1 LAEISIEGI
10 LQFQTH
16 VSSEDAQ
23 LGYLGSM
30 ASTAFAYK
38 ALNGDGRLE
47 LGQIDASD
55 SDDAVQKLGARGLI
69 PVSVKESVQSS
80 AKTPLFTSRIPAA
93 AVTRLLSDLSIML
106 NAGIRIDEALAIME
120 KEFDS
125 GKLQPM
131 VASIRTDLASGKSF
145 STALEAWPA
154 LFPTFQVAMVRVA
167 ESSGKLATLLSRIVD
182 ERQNFEALQ
191 TKVREALRYPAVLFA
206 GTICV
211 LVFFMVGVVPQF
223 EPMVA
228 QGGNTDTLMVAMF
241 AVSNFL
247 SAYGLELLLAVA
259 LVALMGFVAARRG
272 HLGAWLWGTAKR
284 LPLLSDIP
292 GSYRTGRFARLL
304 GIMVETGVAVP
315 LAFKLISDTIDHGEA
330 ARARAQQAS
339 DALRQG
345 NRLGHA
351 LEILQLPPLA
361 VRMLRL
367 GEQSGE
373 LAGLA
378 YRVADFYEV
387 RLERSL
393 SRIVGLVGPAAVATI
408 SILIGGMIVSIM
420 STLMSFNDMVR

>member
-1 LAEISIEGI
+1 M
-10 LQFQTH
+10 
-16 VSSEDAQ
+16 
-23 LGYLGSM
+23 GST
-30 ASTAFAYK
+30 SFSYK

-47 LGQIDASD
+47 LGRIDASN
-55 SDDAVQKLGARGLI
+55 SDDAVQKLSARGLI
-69 PVSVKESVQSS
+69 PVSVEENVQS
-80 AKTPLFTSRIPAA
+80 AARAPLFTSRIPAA

-125 GKLQPM
+125 GKLQP
-131 VASIRTDLASGKSF
+131 VVTGIRTDLASGKSF

-167 ESSGKLATLLSRIVD
+167 ESSGKLAALLARIVE

-191 TKVREALRYPAVLFA
+191 AKVREAMRYPAVLFA

-223 EPMVA
+223 EPMIA
-228 QGGNTDTLMVAMF
+228 QSGNMDRSMVAMF

-247 SAYGLELLLAVA
+247 SSYGLELLLLGAVVA
-259 LVALMGFVAARRG
+259 LLGFVAARKGLLWAWIWRG
-272 HLGAWLWGTAKR
+272 AKR

-315 LAFKLISDTIDHGEA
+315 MAFKLISDTIDQGEA
-330 ARARAQQAS
+330 AQARAQQAL

-373 LAGLA
+373 LASLA

-387 RLERSL
+387 RLDRSL

>member
-1 LAEISIEGI
+1 MG
-10 LQFQTH
+10 
-16 VSSEDAQ
+16 
-23 LGYLGSM
+23 
-30 ASTAFAYK
+30 STAFAYK
-38 ALNGDGRLE
+38 ALNNDGRLE
-47 LGQIDASD
+47 LGRLDATD
-55 SDDAVQKLGARGLI
+55 SEDAVQKLGARGLI
-69 PVSVKESVQSS
+69 PISVEQSEQS
-80 AKTPLFTSRIPAA
+80 AARAPLFTSRIPAA

-106 NAGIRIDEALAIME
+106 DAGIRIDEALAIME

-125 GKLQPM
+125 GRLQP
-131 VASIRTDLASGKSF
+131 VVTSIRGDLASGKSF
-145 STALEAWPA
+145 SRALEAWPA
-154 LFPTFQVAMVRVA
+154 LFPAFQVAMVRVA
-167 ESSGKLATLLSRIVD
+167 ETSGKLPTLLSRIVQ

-191 TKVREALRYPAVLFA
+191 VKVREALRYPAVLLA

-211 LVFFMVGVVPQF
+211 LVFFLVGVVPQF
-223 EPMVA
+223 EPMIVQSGKA
-228 QGGNTDTLMVAMF
+228 DALMVVMF
-241 AVSNFL
+241 GVSNFL
-247 SAYGLELLLAVA
+247 RAHGLLLLLGA
-259 LVALMGFVAARRG
+259 LVLMLVGYAAARRG
-272 HLGAWLWGTAKR
+272 LLSAFLWAVAKR
-284 LPLLSDIP
+284 MPLLSEIP

-304 GIMVETGVAVP
+304 GIMVETGVTVP
-315 LAFKLISDTIDHGEA
+315 VALKLISDTIDQGEV

-339 DALRQG
+339 DALRHG

-351 LEILQLPPLA
+351 LDILQLPPLA

>member
-1 LAEISIEGI
+1 
-10 LQFQTH
+10 
-16 VSSEDAQ
+16 
-23 LGYLGSM
+23 
-30 ASTAFAYK
+30 
-38 ALNGDGRLE
+38 
-47 LGQIDASD
+47 
-55 SDDAVQKLGARGLI
+55 
-69 PVSVKESVQSS
+69 
-80 AKTPLFTSRIPAA
+80 
-93 AVTRLLSDLSIML
+93 VTRLLSDLSIML

-125 GKLQPM
+125 GKLQPV

-272 HLGAWLWGTAKR
+272 LLGAWLWGAAKR

-304 GIMVETGVAVP
+304 GIMVETGVAAP

>member
-1 LAEISIEGI
+1 MS
-10 LQFQTH
+10 
-16 VSSEDAQ
+16 
-23 LGYLGSM
+23 
-30 ASTAFAYK
+30 STAFAYK
-38 ALNGDGRLE
+38 ALNGEGRLE
-47 LGQIDASD
+47 LGRIDASD
-55 SDDAVQKLGARGLI
+55 PDDAIQKLGARGLI
-69 PVSVKESVQSS
+69 PVSVEEENRQSP
-80 AKTPLFTSRIPAA
+80 ARAPIFTTRIPAA

-120 KEFDS
+120 REFDS
-125 GKLQPM
+125 GKLEPV

-145 STALEAWPA
+145 SSALEAWPA
-154 LFPTFQVAMVRVA
+154 LFPAFQVAMVRVA
-167 ESSGKLATLLSRIVD
+167 ESSGKLPTLLSRIVD

-191 TKVREALRYPAVLFA
+191 SKVRTALRYPAVLFA

-211 LVFFMVGVVPQF
+211 LVFFLVGVVPQF
-223 EPMVA
+223 EPMIV
-228 QGGNTDTLMVAMF
+228 QGGDTDTLMLVMF

-247 SAYGLELLLAVA
+247 SSYGLELLLAGSV
-259 LVALMGFVAARRG
+259 LMLLGFVAARRG
-272 HLGAWLWGTAKR
+272 LLWAWLWGSAKK
-284 LPLLSDIP
+284 LPLLSEIP

-330 ARARAQQAS
+330 ARVRAQQAS

-393 SRIVGLVGPAAVATI
+393 SRIVELVGPAAVATI

>member
-1 LAEISIEGI
+1 
-10 LQFQTH
+10 
-16 VSSEDAQ
+16 
-23 LGYLGSM
+23 M

-38 ALNGDGRLE
+38 ALNGAGRLE
-47 LGQIDASD
+47 LGRIDASD
-55 SDDAVQKLGARGLI
+55 SDDAIQKLGARGLI
-69 PVSVKESVQSS
+69 PVSVEEEAQQT
-80 AKTPLFTSRIPAA
+80 AARAPIFTTRIPPA
-93 AVTRLLSDLSIML
+93 AVTQLLSDLSIML

-125 GKLQPM
+125 GKLEP
-131 VASIRTDLASGKSF
+131 VVTRIRTDLASGKSF
-145 STALEAWPA
+145 SSALEAWPA
-154 LFPTFQVAMVRVA
+154 LFPAFQVAMVRVA
-167 ESSGKLATLLSRIVD
+167 ESSGKLPTLLSRIVE

-191 TKVREALRYPAVLFA
+191 SKVKSALRYPAVLFA

-223 EPMVA
+223 EPMIV
-228 QGGNTDTLMVAMF
+228 QGGDTDTMMVVMF
-241 AVSNFL
+241 GVSNFL
-247 SAYGLELLLAVA
+247 SSYGLELLLALAVIVLL
-259 LVALMGFVAARRG
+259 LVVAARRG
-272 HLGAWLWGTAKR
+272 LLWAWLWGSAKK
-284 LPLLSDIP
+284 LPLVSEIP

-330 ARARAQQAS
+330 ARVRAQQAS

-373 LAGLA
+373 LASLS

>member
-1 LAEISIEGI
+1 MG
-10 LQFQTH
+10 T
-16 VSSEDAQ
+16 
-23 LGYLGSM
+23 
-30 ASTAFAYK
+30 TAFAYR

-47 LGQIDASD
+47 LGRIDAAD
-55 SDDAVQKLGARGLI
+55 SDDAVRKLEARGLI
-69 PVSVKESVQSS
+69 PVSVDQSRQS
-80 AKTPLFTSRIPAA
+80 ASRVRMSSTQIPTAH
-93 AVTRLLSDLSIML
+93 VTRLLSDLSIML
-106 NAGIRIDEALAIME
+106 NAGIRVDEALALME

-125 GKLQPM
+125 GRLQPV
-131 VASIRTDLASGKSF
+131 VADIRTALASGQSF
-145 STALEAWPA
+145 SGALESWPA
-154 LFPTFQVAMVRVA
+154 LFPAFQIAMVRVA
-167 ESSGKLATLLSRIVD
+167 ETSGKLPTLLSRIVQ
-182 ERQNFEALQ
+182 ERQHFEALRV
-191 TKVREALRYPAVLFA
+191 KVSEALRYPAVLLA

-211 LVFFMVGVVPQF
+211 LVFFLAGVVPQF
-223 EPMVA
+223 EPLIM
-228 QGGNTDTLMVAMF
+228 QSGKQDTLMTVMF

-247 SAYGLELLLAVA
+247 RSYGLVLLIAA
-259 LVALMGFVAARRG
+259 LIILLMGFAAARRG
-272 HLGAWLWGTAKR
+272 LLSAWLWAIAKK
-284 LPLLSDIP
+284 LPLLSEIP

-315 LAFKLISDTIDHGEA
+315 VAFKLISDTIDHGEA
-330 ARARAQQAS
+330 ARMRAQQAS

-345 NRLGHA
+345 NRLSYA

-420 STLMSFNDMVR
+420 TTLMSFNDMVR

>member
-1 LAEISIEGI
+1 MG
-10 LQFQTH
+10 
-16 VSSEDAQ
+16 
-23 LGYLGSM
+23 
-30 ASTAFAYK
+30 STAFAYK
-38 ALNGDGRLE
+38 ALNGEGRLE
-47 LGQIDASD
+47 LGRIDASD

-69 PVSVKESVQSS
+69 PVSVEESVQS
-80 AKTPLFTSRIPAA
+80 AVRAPLFTTRIPPA

-120 KEFDS
+120 REFDS
-125 GKLQPM
+125 GRLQPV
-131 VASIRTDLASGKSF
+131 VAGIRTDLASGKSF
-145 STALEAWPA
+145 SSALEAWPA
-154 LFPTFQVAMVRVA
+154 LFPAFQVAMVRVA
-167 ESSGKLATLLSRIVD
+167 ETSGKLPTLLSRIVE

-191 TKVREALRYPAVLFA
+191 AKVREALRYPAVLFA

-211 LVFFMVGVVPQF
+211 LVFFLVGVVPQF
-223 EPMVA
+223 EPMIV

-247 SAYGLELLLAVA
+247 SSYGLELLLAVSVFV
-259 LVALMGFVAARRG
+259 LLGFVAARQG
-272 HLGAWLWGTAKR
+272 LLSAWLWGGAKK

-304 GIMVETGVAVP
+304 GIMVETGVAIP
-315 LAFKLISDTIDHGEA
+315 LAFKLITDTIDHGEA

-387 RLERSL
+387 RLERAL

>member
-1 LAEISIEGI
+1 
-10 LQFQTH
+10 
-16 VSSEDAQ
+16 
-23 LGYLGSM
+23 M

>member
-1 LAEISIEGI
+1 M
-10 LQFQTH
+10 
-16 VSSEDAQ
+16 
-23 LGYLGSM
+23 GST
-30 ASTAFAYK
+30 SFSYK

-47 LGQIDASD
+47 LGRIDASN
-55 SDDAVQKLGARGLI
+55 SDDAVQKLSARGLI
-69 PVSVKESVQSS
+69 PVSVEENVQS
-80 AKTPLFTSRIPAA
+80 AARAPLFTSRIPAA

-125 GKLQPM
+125 GKLQP
-131 VASIRTDLASGKSF
+131 VVTGIRTDLASGKSF

-167 ESSGKLATLLSRIVD
+167 ESSGKLAALLSRIVE

-191 TKVREALRYPAVLFA
+191 AKVREAMRYPAVLFA

-223 EPMVA
+223 EPMIA
-228 QGGNTDTLMVAMF
+228 QGGNMDRSMVVMF

-247 SAYGLELLLAVA
+247 SSYGLELLLLGAVVA
-259 LVALMGFVAARRG
+259 LLGFVAARKGLLWAWIWRG
-272 HLGAWLWGTAKR
+272 AKR

-315 LAFKLISDTIDHGEA
+315 MAFKLISDTIDQGEA
-330 ARARAQQAS
+330 AQARAQQAL

-345 NRLGHA
+345 NRLGYA

-373 LAGLA
+373 LASLA

-387 RLERSL
+387 RLDRSL

>member
-1 LAEISIEGI
+1 M
-10 LQFQTH
+10 
-16 VSSEDAQ
+16 
-23 LGYLGSM
+23 GST
-30 ASTAFAYK
+30 SFSYK

-47 LGQIDASD
+47 LGRIDASN
-55 SDDAVQKLGARGLI
+55 SDDAVQKLSARGLI
-69 PVSVKESVQSS
+69 PVSVEENVQS
-80 AKTPLFTSRIPAA
+80 AARAPLFTSRIPAA

-125 GKLQPM
+125 GKLQP
-131 VASIRTDLASGKSF
+131 VVTGIRTDLASGKSF

-167 ESSGKLATLLSRIVD
+167 ESSGKLAALLARIVE

-191 TKVREALRYPAVLFA
+191 AKVREAMRYPAVLFA

-223 EPMVA
+223 EPMIA
-228 QGGNTDTLMVAMF
+228 QGGNMDRSMVVMF

-247 SAYGLELLLAVA
+247 SSYGLELLLVVA
-259 LVALMGFVAARRG
+259 IVVLLGFVAARKGLLWAWIWRG
-272 HLGAWLWGTAKR
+272 AKR

-315 LAFKLISDTIDHGEA
+315 MAFKLISDTIDQGEA
-330 ARARAQQAS
+330 AQARAQQAL

-345 NRLGHA
+345 NRLGYA

-373 LAGLA
+373 LASLA

-387 RLERSL
+387 RLDRSL

>member
-1 LAEISIEGI
+1 M
-10 LQFQTH
+10 
-16 VSSEDAQ
+16 
-23 LGYLGSM
+23 GST
-30 ASTAFAYK
+30 SFSYK

-47 LGQIDASD
+47 LGRIDASN
-55 SDDAVQKLGARGLI
+55 SDDAVQKLSARGLI
-69 PVSVKESVQSS
+69 PVSVEENVQS
-80 AKTPLFTSRIPAA
+80 AARAPLFTSRIPAA

-125 GKLQPM
+125 GKLQP
-131 VASIRTDLASGKSF
+131 VVTGIRTDLASGKSF

-167 ESSGKLATLLSRIVD
+167 ESSGKLAALLARIVE

-191 TKVREALRYPAVLFA
+191 AKVREAMRYPAVLFA

-223 EPMVA
+223 EPMIA
-228 QGGNTDTLMVAMF
+228 QGGNMDRSMVVMF

-247 SAYGLELLLAVA
+247 SSYGLELLLLGAVVA
-259 LVALMGFVAARRG
+259 LLGFVAARKGLLWAWIWRG
-272 HLGAWLWGTAKR
+272 AKR

-315 LAFKLISDTIDHGEA
+315 MAFKLISDTIDQGEA
-330 ARARAQQAS
+330 AQARAQQAL

-345 NRLGHA
+345 NRLGYA

-373 LAGLA
+373 LASLA

-387 RLERSL
+387 RLDRSL

>member
-1 LAEISIEGI
+1 
-10 LQFQTH
+10 
-16 VSSEDAQ
+16 
-23 LGYLGSM
+23 M

-38 ALNGDGRLE
+38 ALNNDGRLE
-47 LGQIDASD
+47 LGRLDATD
-55 SDDAVQKLGARGLI
+55 SEDAVQKLGARGLI
-69 PVSVKESVQSS
+69 PISVEQSEQS
-80 AKTPLFTSRIPAA
+80 AARAPLFTSRIPAA

-106 NAGIRIDEALAIME
+106 DAGIRIDEALAIME

-125 GKLQPM
+125 GRLQP
-131 VASIRTDLASGKSF
+131 VVTGIRGDLASGKSF
-145 STALEAWPA
+145 SRALEAWPA
-154 LFPTFQVAMVRVA
+154 LFPAFQVAMVRVA
-167 ESSGKLATLLSRIVD
+167 ESSGKLPTLLSRIVQ

-191 TKVREALRYPAVLFA
+191 VKVREALRYPAVLLA

-211 LVFFMVGVVPQF
+211 LVFFLVGVVPQF
-223 EPMVA
+223 EPMIVQSGKA
-228 QGGNTDTLMVAMF
+228 DAMMVAMF
-241 AVSNFL
+241 GVSNFL
-247 SAYGLELLLAVA
+247 RAHGLLLLLGA
-259 LVALMGFVAARRG
+259 LVLVLLGYAAARRG
-272 HLGAWLWGTAKR
+272 LLSAFLSAVAKR
-284 LPLLSDIP
+284 MPLLSEIP

-304 GIMVETGVAVP
+304 GIMVETGVTVP
-315 LAFKLISDTIDHGEA
+315 VALKLISDTIDQGEVS
-330 ARARAQQAS
+330 RARAQQAS
-339 DALRQG
+339 DALRHG

-351 LEILQLPPLA
+351 LDILQLPPLA

-373 LAGLA
+373 LSGLA

>member
-1 LAEISIEGI
+1 M
-10 LQFQTH
+10 
-16 VSSEDAQ
+16 
-23 LGYLGSM
+23 GST
-30 ASTAFAYK
+30 SFSYK

-47 LGQIDASD
+47 LGRIDASN
-55 SDDAVQKLGARGLI
+55 SDDAVQKLSARGLI
-69 PVSVKESVQSS
+69 PVSVEENVQS
-80 AKTPLFTSRIPAA
+80 AARAPLFTSRIPAA

-125 GKLQPM
+125 GKLQP
-131 VASIRTDLASGKSF
+131 VVTGIRTDLASGKSF

-167 ESSGKLATLLSRIVD
+167 ESSGKLAALLSRIVE

-191 TKVREALRYPAVLFA
+191 AKVREAMRYPAVLFA

-223 EPMVA
+223 EPMIA
-228 QGGNTDTLMVAMF
+228 QSGNMDRSMVAMF

-247 SAYGLELLLAVA
+247 SSYGLELLLVVA
-259 LVALMGFVAARRG
+259 IVVLLGFVAARKGLLWAWIWRG
-272 HLGAWLWGTAKR
+272 AKR

-315 LAFKLISDTIDHGEA
+315 MAFKLISDTIDQGEA
-330 ARARAQQAS
+330 AQARAQQAL

-367 GEQSGE
+367 GEQSGK
-373 LAGLA
+373 LANLA

-387 RLERSL
+387 RLDRSL